1 MEPLS
6 SYTNQLK
13 MDSVPTHRPE
23 IENTM
28 EKMEREDLQTLDWAG
43 LYMDKILKL

>member
-1 MEPLS
+1 MEPLA

-28 EKMEREDLQTLDWAG
+28 EKTEGGEIQTLDCAG